1 MSSIGTVPFTST
13 NLETSTSPSPA
24 ATLEPLTTSTQSDTS
39 SSMFK
44 SMEDLMT
51 GLAVTTEPPQPSKH
65 DHQSH
70 NPTLSHIHS
79 SSKEHK
85 VKPSTKD
92 KSKRLYLFISST
104 IPTTITSTQTT
115 TISPEE
121 WFRQMSEVI
130 TQTATEIPRT
140 LPETSTVP
148 TSGTTRGRHRPH
160 LVPGFVEDKFLDNE
174 GESNTEEPKSVL
186 HGQETTSTSSS
197 LPSLESDYENGEPQP
212 EISLNDEHQQEVS
225 EPNPEVSPNDDSQ
238 PEISLNPESGL
249 TKTIQVPKNNE
260 KYSEYEDKE
269 YKEIEE
275 PLTTDS
281 NTSNPISATPQNP
294 LYATMNTTQTWSTAG
309 EIDAQEQGQPWDESN
324 IVTFKP
330 IEEELNLEDWKH
342 NDVEIRKSPQRVKI
356 CEFQLLPV

>member
-1 MSSIGTVPFTST
+1 MGTVPFTST
-13 NLETSTSPSPA
+13 NLETSTSPSPTT
-24 ATLEPLTTSTQSDTS
+24 TLEPLTTSTQPDTT

-51 GLAVTTEPPQPSKH
+51 GLAVPTEPPQPSKH
-65 DHQSH
+65 GHHSH

-104 IPTTITSTQTT
+104 IPTTITSTQAT
-115 TISPEE
+115 TISPED

-130 TQTATEIPRT
+130 TQTATEVPRT

-148 TSGTTRGRHRPH
+148 TSGTTSGRHRPH
-160 LVPGFVEDKFLDNE
+160 LVTGFVEDKFLDNE
-174 GESNTEEPKSVL
+174 GESNTEEPKTVL
-186 HGQETTSTSSS
+186 YDQEMTNSS
-197 LPSLESDYENGEPQP
+197 LPSLESDYENDELQP
-212 EISLNDEHQQEVS
+212 EISPNDEQQQEVPLIN
-225 EPNPEVSPNDDSQ
+225 EPNPKIPLNDDQ
-238 PEISLNPESGL
+238 A
-249 TKTIQVPKNNE
+249 PKNKE
-260 KYSEYEDKE
+260 EYSEYEDKE

-281 NTSNPISATPQNP
+281 NTSNPISATPQGP
-294 LYATMNTTQTWSTAG
+294 LYATMSTTQTWSTTD

-342 NDVEIRKSPQRVKI
+342 NGVEIRKSPQRVKI
-356 CEFQLLPV
+356 CKFQLLPVQLCKKGELQNLKK